1 MKENLD
7 KNTTIKEIVERYL
20 KQENM
25 TIYKLSKESKLSAKT
40 IKKMLEN
47 TSSNFNKKTLEKLH
61 SLKKLNLSD
70 KKFIRSLLTKK
81 NVVQNKIINNQK
93 IDILLIS
100 MLEENKELKEKI
112 KTLEDSNNLLSNKN
126 REANEIKNADSNI
139 ILKKEEL
146 KDLEEKIDRLN
157 LEYKEKQFLYEKL
170 ERTSGVRS
178 KITWACIDIQKYLS
192 EKIIEIGNIFNMA
205 DQKSQVSSLMALKQ
219 LSIHL
224 KRMTAT
230 IDDIVENTSDIIEIN
245 NQTVE
250 EKEKKM
256 SNIYEEYGIK
266 IPKKPFNIFR
276 EDDKV
281 KILTFSVG
289 KIIPRVLRE
298 LDQKKEFFTA
308 RSTSLLIKGNKEKR
322 ENHKMKQYV
331 KLYDDFYENMSD
343 NIANSLGDILEEII
357 EDMTRYDK
365 SQARKDKFF
374 RMLDDPIGLK
384 LLFIVGMIAIGE
396 HLIETKGYIKN
407 GRYLELVLKARKELS
422 GTIKNIFKKMNRN
435 EYTEDEAKILF
446 RNLIENKVQDFVQF
460 DVEIYEEV
468 KREEDLTNLCE
479 ETSVDEFIIKLVDNA
494 REKATGRPR
503 LLDLI

>member
-25 TIYKLSKESKLSAKT
+25 TIYKFSKESKLAVKT
-40 IKKMLEN
+40 VEKILKN
-47 TSSNFNKKTLEKLH
+47 TNSNFYKKTLEKLCT
-61 SLKKLNLSD
+61 LKRLNQND
-70 KKFIRSLLTKK
+70 RKFIGSLLNKK

-100 MLEENKELKEKI
+100 TLEENKELKEKI
-112 KTLEDSNNLLSNKN
+112 KILEDSNILLSNENKEVRETKN
-126 REANEIKNADSNI
+126 VDSNI
-139 ILKKEEL
+139 ILKKDEL

-178 KITWACIDIQKYLS
+178 KITWACIDIQRYLS
-192 EKIIEIGNIFNMA
+192 DKIIEIGNIFNMA
-205 DQKSQVSSLMALKQ
+205 DQKSQVSSLIALKQ

-245 NQTVE
+245 NQTVQ

-266 IPKKPFNIFR
+266 IPKKPFNTFR

-322 ENHKMKQYV
+322 ENHKMKQYI
-331 KLYDDFYENMSD
+331 KLYDDFY
-343 NIANSLGDILEEII
+343 IANSLGDILEEII

-384 LLFIVGMIAIGE
+384 LLFVVGMMAIGE

-422 GTIKNIFKKMNRN
+422 RTIKNIFKKMNKN

-446 RNLIENKVQDFVQF
+446 RNLIENKVQDFIQF

-479 ETSVDEFIIKLVDNA
+479 EASVDEFIIKLVDNA

>member
-7 KNTTIKEIVERYL
+7 KNTTIKSVVENYL

-25 TIYKLSKESKLSAKT
+25 TIYKFSKESKLCIKT

-47 TSSNFNKKTLEKLH
+47 TSSNFNKKTLEKLYT
-61 SLKKLNLSD
+61 LKRLNQND
-70 KKFIRSLLTKK
+70 KKYIGSLLNKK
-81 NVVQNKIINNQK
+81 NVVQNKIINKQK

-112 KTLEDSNNLLSNKN
+112 KILEDSNILL
-126 REANEIKNADSNI
+126 ANENKEVKKTKNVDSNI
-139 ILKKEEL
+139 ILKKDEL

-178 KITWACIDIQKYLS
+178 KITWACIDIQRYLS
-192 EKIIEIGNIFNMA
+192 DKIIEIGNIFNMA
-205 DQKSQVSSLMALKQ
+205 DQKSQVNSLIALKQ

-230 IDDIVENTSDIIEIN
+230 IDDIVENTSDVIEIN
-245 NQTVE
+245 NQIVE

-266 IPKKPFNIFR
+266 IPKKPFNTFR

-322 ENHKMKQYV
+322 ENHKMKQY
-331 KLYDDFYENMSD
+331 DDFYENMSD

-384 LLFIVGMIAIGE
+384 LLFVVGMIAIGE

-422 GTIKNIFKKMNRN
+422 RTIKNIFKKMNKN

-446 RNLIENKVQDFVQF
+446 RNLIENKVQDFIQF

-479 ETSVDEFIIKLVDNA
+479 EASIDEFIIKLVDNA